1 MQFKQSSSA
10 NHKIFILY
18 AYETVPPGMPWSF
31 FSRMLLR
38 SQTQPLAGPA
48 QLLFSHWRGRLSYYS
63 ATGGASSVT
72 IQPLAGQAQFQF
84 SHWRGRLS
92 YYSAT
97 GGAAQ
102 LLFSHWRGSS
112 VTIQPLA
119 AQSFSVAS
127 LSPL

>member
-1 MQFKQSSSA
+1 MQITKF
-10 NHKIFILY
+10 FIKY
-18 AYETVPPGMPWSF
+18 AYETVP
-31 FSRMLLR
+31 RH
-38 SQTQPLAGPA
+38 AVV
-48 QLLFSHWRGRLSYYS
+48 LFLSDATAKS
-63 ATGGASSVT
+63 DSTTGGASSVT
-72 IQPLAGQAQFQF
+72 IQPLAGQ
-84 SHWRGRLS
+84 LS

-97 GGAAQ
+97 GGAGPIPIQPLAGQAQ